1 MQTGFIKID
10 GKMYYFDPNL
20 KDENDIEGLK
30 FIPSKSGIYK
40 IDNKYYY
47 IYSNNSIYKS
57 STSGKKKIGNKYY
70 YIYSN
75 GTVLS
80 VDGKK

>member
-1 MQTGFIKID
+1 
-10 GKMYYFDPNL
+10 MYYFDPNL

-30 FIPSKSGIYK
+30 FIPSKSGIYLKAGKFYYFSADGIVKEVSKSGIYK

-47 IYSNNSIYKS
+47 IYSH
-57 STSGKKKIGNKYY
+57 
-70 YIYSN
+70 